1 MDVTEIRR
9 DFPILNQEG
18 KPLVYLDNGATTQ
31 KPQAVIDRL
40 CRYYFLENSNIHRGS
55 YPLSS
60 QASRMYERARET
72 VRSWVDAEYG
82 EEIVFTKG
90 CTESVNLAAAA
101 VFETYVCPGDNVIVT
116 ELEHS
121 SNYFPWKNQCEKKCA
136 QFRVALA
143 QTDGSLRTEDVLAQ
157 MDSRTRLIAVTAMSN
172 VTGFCPDV
180 DRIIR
185 EAHKRGVLVL
195 IDAAQAVVHRAI
207 SVRQMKCD
215 FLCFSGHKIYGP
227 MGIGVLYGRKMYL
240 EEMAPYLYGGDMVV
254 KGDRGEVSY
263 KKSPSKYEAGTQ
275 NIAGALGLEA
285 ALLYLNRRGFEEM
298 IQYEAELG
306 AYLRER
312 LEAVKGVHVI
322 GEPAVRQPL
331 SGGSEP
337 QPQSGGSVPQ
347 PQSGGS
353 VPQPQS
359 GGSVPQL
366 QSGGS
371 VPPIAVFETD
381 KLGAYDI
388 GVLLANSGIAVR
400 CGSHCA
406 YPLMKRMG
414 KESLC
419 RVSLSFYNT
428 KQEIE
433 YMAERLERICG
444 RGS

>member
-40 CRYYFLENSNIHRGS
+40 CRYYSMENSNIHRGS

-143 QTDGSLRTEDVLAQ
+143 QTDGSLRAEDVLDQ

-275 NIAGALGLEA
+275 DIAGALGLEA

-331 SGGSEP
+331 SGRSVP

-366 QSGGS
+366 QSAGS
-371 VPPIAVFETD
+371 VSPIAVFETD

>member
-40 CRYYFLENSNIHRGS
+40 CRYYSMENSNIHRGS

-143 QTDGSLRTEDVLAQ
+143 QTDGSLRAEDVLDQ

-195 IDAAQAVVHRAI
+195 IDAAQAVVHRAV

-275 NIAGALGLEA
+275 DIAGALGLEA
-285 ALLYLNRRGFEEM
+285 ALLYLNSRGFEEM

-331 SGGSEP
+331 SGRSEPQPQSGGSEP

-353 VPQPQS
+353 E
-359 GGSVPQL
+359 PQL

>member
-18 KPLVYLDNGATTQ
+18 RPIIYLDNGATTQ
-31 KPQAVIDRL
+31 KPRAVIDRL
-40 CRYYFLENSNIHRGS
+40 CRYYSLENSNIHRGS

-72 VRSWVDAEYG
+72 VRAWVDAEYG
-82 EEIVFTKG
+82 EEIVFTRG
-90 CTESVNLAAAA
+90 CTESVNLAASA
-101 VFETYVCPGDNVIVT
+101 VFETYVRPGDNVIVT

-121 SNYFPWKNQCEKKCA
+121 SNYFPWKNQCEKKGA
-136 QFRVALA
+136 HFRVALA
-143 QTDGSLRTEDVLAQ
+143 QTDGSLRAEDVLEQ
-157 MDSRTRLIAVTAMSN
+157 IDSRTRLIAVTAMSN

-180 DRIIR
+180 DRIIQ

-195 IDAAQAVVHRAI
+195 ADAAQAVVHRVI
-207 SVRQMKCD
+207 SVRQMGCD

-227 MGIGVLYGRKMYL
+227 MGIGVLYGRKRYL

-254 KGDRGEVSY
+254 KGDRGEVLY
-263 KKSPSKYEAGTQ
+263 KKSPGKYEAGTQ
-275 NIAGALGLEA
+275 DIAGALGLEA
-285 ALLYLNRRGFEEM
+285 ALIYLQSWGFEG
-298 IQYEAELG
+298 ILRYEAELG
-306 AYLRER
+306 AYLREC
-312 LEAVKGVHVI
+312 LGAVKGVHII
-322 GEPAVRQPL
+322 GEPAAPMPL
-331 SGGSEP
+331 SGGAA
-337 QPQSGGSVPQ
+337 
-347 PQSGGS
+347 
-353 VPQPQS
+353 
-359 GGSVPQL
+359 
-366 QSGGS
+366 
-371 VPPIAVFETD
+371 PPIAVFEAD
-381 KLGAYDI
+381 NLGAYDI
-388 GVLLANSGIAVR
+388 GVLLANDGIAVR

>member
-40 CRYYFLENSNIHRGS
+40 CRYYSMENSNIHRGS

-143 QTDGSLRTEDVLAQ
+143 QTDGSLRAEDVLDQ

-275 NIAGALGLEA
+275 DIAGALGLEA
-285 ALLYLNRRGFEEM
+285 ALLYLNSRGFEEM

-331 SGGSEP
+331 SGRSEPQPQSGGSEP

-353 VPQPQS
+353 E
-359 GGSVPQL
+359 PQL

>member
-1 MDVTEIRR
+1 M
-9 DFPILNQEG
+9 
-18 KPLVYLDNGATTQ
+18 
-31 KPQAVIDRL
+31 
-40 CRYYFLENSNIHRGS
+40 S
-55 YPLSS
+55 LS
-60 QASRMYERARET
+60 
-72 VRSWVDAEYG
+72 
-82 EEIVFTKG
+82 
-90 CTESVNLAAAA
+90 
-101 VFETYVCPGDNVIVT
+101 
-116 ELEHS
+116 
-121 SNYFPWKNQCEKKCA
+121 WKNQCEKKCA

-143 QTDGSLRTEDVLAQ
+143 QTDGSLRAEDVLDQ

-275 NIAGALGLEA
+275 DIAGALGLEA

-331 SGGSEP
+331 SGRSEP

-347 PQSGGS
+347 PQSAGS
-353 VPQPQS
+353 VS
-359 GGSVPQL
+359 
-366 QSGGS
+366 
-371 VPPIAVFETD
+371 PIALFETD

-400 CGSHCA
+400 SGSHCA

>member
-1 MDVTEIRR
+1 
-9 DFPILNQEG
+9 
-18 KPLVYLDNGATTQ
+18 
-31 KPQAVIDRL
+31 
-40 CRYYFLENSNIHRGS
+40 
-55 YPLSS
+55 
-60 QASRMYERARET
+60 
-72 VRSWVDAEYG
+72 
-82 EEIVFTKG
+82 
-90 CTESVNLAAAA
+90 
-101 VFETYVCPGDNVIVT
+101 
-116 ELEHS
+116 
-121 SNYFPWKNQCEKKCA
+121 
-136 QFRVALA
+136 
-143 QTDGSLRTEDVLAQ
+143 
-157 MDSRTRLIAVTAMSN
+157 
-172 VTGFCPDV
+172 
-180 DRIIR
+180 
-185 EAHKRGVLVL
+185 
-195 IDAAQAVVHRAI
+195 
-207 SVRQMKCD
+207 
-215 FLCFSGHKIYGP
+215 
-227 MGIGVLYGRKMYL
+227 
-240 EEMAPYLYGGDMVV
+240 
-254 KGDRGEVSY
+254 
-263 KKSPSKYEAGTQ
+263 
-275 NIAGALGLEA
+275 
-285 ALLYLNRRGFEEM
+285 M

-331 SGGSEP
+331 SGRSE
-337 QPQSGGSVPQ
+337 
-347 PQSGGS
+347 
-353 VPQPQS
+353 
-359 GGSVPQL
+359 PQL

>member
-1 MDVTEIRR
+1 MDADKIRR
-9 DFPILNQEG
+9 DFPILDQEG
-18 KPLVYLDNGATTQ
+18 GPFVYLDNGATTQ

-40 CRYYFLENSNIHRGS
+40 CRYYSQENSNIHRGS

-72 VRSWVDAEYG
+72 VRTWVDAEYA

-101 VFETYVCPGDNVIVT
+101 VFETYVRTGDNVIVT

-121 SNYFPWKNQCEKKCA
+121 SNYFPWKSQCEKKGA
-136 QFRVALA
+136 ELRAALA
-143 QTDGSLRTEDVLAQ
+143 ESDGSLRADDVLELV
-157 MDSRTRLIAVTAMSN
+157 DSRTRLIAVTAMSN

-180 DRIIR
+180 NRIIK

-195 IDAAQAVVHRAI
+195 VDASQAIVHQVI
-207 SVRQMKCD
+207 SVRRMDCD
-215 FLCFSGHKIYGP
+215 FLCFSGHKLYGP
-227 MGIGVLYGRKMYL
+227 MGIGVLYGRKVYL

-254 KGDRGEVSY
+254 KGDRGEISY
-263 KKSPSKYEAGTQ
+263 KRSSGKYEAGTQ

-285 ALLYLNRRGFEEM
+285 ALVYLQSLGMEE
-298 IQYEAELG
+298 ILRYEAELG
-306 AYLRER
+306 AYLREC
-312 LEAVKGVHVI
+312 LEAVKGVHII
-322 GEPAVRQPL
+322 GEYEGA
-331 SGGSEP
+331 
-337 QPQSGGSVPQ
+337 
-347 PQSGGS
+347 
-353 VPQPQS
+353 
-359 GGSVPQL
+359 L
-366 QSGGS
+366 Q
-371 VPPIAVFETD
+371 VPPMAVFEAD
-381 KLGAYDI
+381 NLGAYDI
-388 GVLLANSGIAVR
+388 GVLLANYGIAVR

-419 RVSLSFYNT
+419 RVSLAFYNT
-428 KQEIE
+428 KQEIA

>member
-40 CRYYFLENSNIHRGS
+40 CRYYSMENSNIHRGS

-143 QTDGSLRTEDVLAQ
+143 QTDGSLRAEDVLDQ

-275 NIAGALGLEA
+275 DIAGALGLEA

-331 SGGSEP
+331 SGRSDP

-353 VPQPQS
+353 I
-359 GGSVPQL
+359 
-366 QSGGS
+366 
-371 VPPIAVFETD
+371 PPIAVFETD

>member
-40 CRYYFLENSNIHRGS
+40 CRYYSMENSNIHRGS

-143 QTDGSLRTEDVLAQ
+143 QTDGRLRAEDVLDQ
-157 MDSRTRLIAVTAMSN
+157 MDSRSRLIAVTAMSN

-275 NIAGALGLEA
+275 DIAGALGLEA
-285 ALLYLNRRGFEEM
+285 ALLYLNSRGFEEM

-331 SGGSEP
+331 SGRSEPQPQSGGSEP

-353 VPQPQS
+353 E
-359 GGSVPQL
+359 PQL

-381 KLGAYDI
+381 QLGAYDI

>member
-1 MDVTEIRR
+1 
-9 DFPILNQEG
+9 
-18 KPLVYLDNGATTQ
+18 
-31 KPQAVIDRL
+31 
-40 CRYYFLENSNIHRGS
+40 
-55 YPLSS
+55 
-60 QASRMYERARET
+60 
-72 VRSWVDAEYG
+72 
-82 EEIVFTKG
+82 
-90 CTESVNLAAAA
+90 
-101 VFETYVCPGDNVIVT
+101 
-116 ELEHS
+116 
-121 SNYFPWKNQCEKKCA
+121 
-136 QFRVALA
+136 
-143 QTDGSLRTEDVLAQ
+143 
-157 MDSRTRLIAVTAMSN
+157 
-172 VTGFCPDV
+172 
-180 DRIIR
+180 
-185 EAHKRGVLVL
+185 
-195 IDAAQAVVHRAI
+195 
-207 SVRQMKCD
+207 
-215 FLCFSGHKIYGP
+215 
-227 MGIGVLYGRKMYL
+227 
-240 EEMAPYLYGGDMVV
+240 MVV

-275 NIAGALGLEA
+275 DIAGALGLEA

-331 SGGSEP
+331 SGGS
-337 QPQSGGSVPQ
+337 
-347 PQSGGS
+347 
-353 VPQPQS
+353 
-359 GGSVPQL
+359 
-366 QSGGS
+366 

-400 CGSHCA
+400 SGSHCA

>member
-1 MDVTEIRR
+1 
-9 DFPILNQEG
+9 
-18 KPLVYLDNGATTQ
+18 
-31 KPQAVIDRL
+31 
-40 CRYYFLENSNIHRGS
+40 
-55 YPLSS
+55 
-60 QASRMYERARET
+60 
-72 VRSWVDAEYG
+72 
-82 EEIVFTKG
+82 
-90 CTESVNLAAAA
+90 
-101 VFETYVCPGDNVIVT
+101 
-116 ELEHS
+116 
-121 SNYFPWKNQCEKKCA
+121 
-136 QFRVALA
+136 
-143 QTDGSLRTEDVLAQ
+143 
-157 MDSRTRLIAVTAMSN
+157 
-172 VTGFCPDV
+172 
-180 DRIIR
+180 
-185 EAHKRGVLVL
+185 
-195 IDAAQAVVHRAI
+195 
-207 SVRQMKCD
+207 
-215 FLCFSGHKIYGP
+215 
-227 MGIGVLYGRKMYL
+227 
-240 EEMAPYLYGGDMVV
+240 MVV

-275 NIAGALGLEA
+275 DIAGALGLEA
-285 ALLYLNRRGFEEM
+285 ALLYLNSRGFEEM

-331 SGGSEP
+331 
-337 QPQSGGSVPQ
+337 
-347 PQSGGS
+347 SGGS

>member
-40 CRYYFLENSNIHRGS
+40 CRYYSMENSNIHRGS

-143 QTDGSLRTEDVLAQ
+143 QTDGSLRVEDVLDQ

-227 MGIGVLYGRKMYL
+227 MGIGVLYGRRMYL

-275 NIAGALGLEA
+275 DIAGALGLEA

-331 SGGSEP
+331 SGRSEPQPQSGGSEP
-337 QPQSGGSVPQ
+337 QPQSGGSE
-347 PQSGGS
+347 
-353 VPQPQS
+353 PQPQS

>member
-40 CRYYFLENSNIHRGS
+40 CRYYSMENSNIHRGS

-60 QASRMYERARET
+60 QASHMYERARET

-101 VFETYVCPGDNVIVT
+101 VFETYVCPGDNVVVT

-143 QTDGSLRTEDVLAQ
+143 QTDGSLRAEDVLDQ

-275 NIAGALGLEA
+275 DIAGALGLEA

-322 GEPAVRQPL
+322 REPAVRQPL
-331 SGGSEP
+331 SGGA
-337 QPQSGGSVPQ
+337 VPQ
-347 PQSGGS
+347 PQSGGA

-359 GGSVPQL
+359 AGPYHSC
-366 QSGGS
+366 S
-371 VPPIAVFETD
+371 
-381 KLGAYDI
+381 
-388 GVLLANSGIAVR
+388 LAGPYR
-400 CGSHCA
+400 
-406 YPLMKRMG
+406 P
-414 KESLC
+414 
-419 RVSLSFYNT
+419 
-428 KQEIE
+428 
-433 YMAERLERICG
+433 
-444 RGS
+444 

>member
-40 CRYYFLENSNIHRGS
+40 CRYYSMENSNIHRGS
-55 YPLSS
+55 YSLSS

-143 QTDGSLRTEDVLAQ
+143 QTDGSLRAEDVLDQ

-275 NIAGALGLEA
+275 DIAGALGLEA

-353 VPQPQS
+353 VPQLQS
-359 GGSVPQL
+359 GGSEPQT

>member
-1 MDVTEIRR
+1 MDVAKIRG

-18 KPLVYLDNGATTQ
+18 KPFVYLDNGATTQ

-40 CRYYFLENSNIHRGS
+40 CRYYSLENSNIHRGS

-60 QASRMYERARET
+60 RASRMYEEARET

-82 EEIVFTKG
+82 EEIVFTRG
-90 CTESVNLAAAA
+90 CTESVNLAASA

-121 SNYFPWKNQCEKKCA
+121 SNYFPWKNQCGKKGA

-143 QTDGSLRTEDVLAQ
+143 QADGSLRAEDVLEQ
-157 MDSRTRLIAVTAMSN
+157 MDCRTRLIAVTAMSN

-180 DRIIR
+180 DLIIR

-195 IDAAQAVVHRAI
+195 VDAAQAIVHRVI
-207 SVRQMKCD
+207 SVRQMDCD

-227 MGIGVLYGRKMYL
+227 MGIGILYGKKTYL

-263 KKSPSKYEAGTQ
+263 KKSSGKYEAGTQ

-285 ALLYLNRRGFEEM
+285 ALIYLRSRGFEELLR
-298 IQYEAELG
+298 YEAELG
-306 AYLRER
+306 GYLREC
-312 LEAVKGVHVI
+312 LEAVKGVHVM
-322 GEPAVRQPL
+322 GALSLPPL
-331 SGGSEP
+331 LSP
-337 QPQSGGSVPQ
+337 RPD
-347 PQSGGS
+347 
-353 VPQPQS
+353 
-359 GGSVPQL
+359 
-366 QSGGS
+366 
-371 VPPIAVFETD
+371 PPIAVFGAD
-381 KLGAYDI
+381 NLGAYDI
-388 GVLLANSGIAVR
+388 GVLLANYGIAVR

-406 YPLMKRMG
+406 YPLMKRVG
-414 KESLC
+414 RGSLC

-433 YMAERLERICG
+433 YLAERLERICG

>member
-40 CRYYFLENSNIHRGS
+40 CRYYSMENSNIHRGS

-143 QTDGSLRTEDVLAQ
+143 QTDGSLRAEDVLDQ

-227 MGIGVLYGRKMYL
+227 MGIGVLYGRKIGR
-240 EEMAPYLYGGDMVV
+240 A
-254 KGDRGEVSY
+254 
-263 KKSPSKYEAGTQ
+263 
-275 NIAGALGLEA
+275 
-285 ALLYLNRRGFEEM
+285 
-298 IQYEAELG
+298 
-306 AYLRER
+306 
-312 LEAVKGVHVI
+312 HV
-322 GEPAVRQPL
+322 
-331 SGGSEP
+331 
-337 QPQSGGSVPQ
+337 
-347 PQSGGS
+347 
-353 VPQPQS
+353 
-359 GGSVPQL
+359 
-366 QSGGS
+366 
-371 VPPIAVFETD
+371 
-381 KLGAYDI
+381 
-388 GVLLANSGIAVR
+388 
-400 CGSHCA
+400 
-406 YPLMKRMG
+406 
-414 KESLC
+414 
-419 RVSLSFYNT
+419 
-428 KQEIE
+428 
-433 YMAERLERICG
+433 
-444 RGS
+444 

>member
-40 CRYYFLENSNIHRGS
+40 CRYYSLENSNIHRGS

-143 QTDGSLRTEDVLAQ
+143 QTDGSLRAEDVLAQ

-275 NIAGALGLEA
+275 DIAGALGLEA

-331 SGGSEP
+331 STGSVP
-337 QPQSGGSVPQ
+337 RPQSGGSVP
-347 PQSGGS
+347 PIASGGA

-400 CGSHCA
+400 SGSHCA

>member
-1 MDVTEIRR
+1 M
-9 DFPILNQEG
+9 
-18 KPLVYLDNGATTQ
+18 
-31 KPQAVIDRL
+31 
-40 CRYYFLENSNIHRGS
+40 
-55 YPLSS
+55 
-60 QASRMYERARET
+60 
-72 VRSWVDAEYG
+72 
-82 EEIVFTKG
+82 
-90 CTESVNLAAAA
+90 
-101 VFETYVCPGDNVIVT
+101 
-116 ELEHS
+116 
-121 SNYFPWKNQCEKKCA
+121 
-136 QFRVALA
+136 A
-143 QTDGSLRTEDVLAQ
+143 QTDGSLRAEDVLDQ

-275 NIAGALGLEA
+275 DIAGALGLEA

-331 SGGSEP
+331 SGRSE
-337 QPQSGGSVPQ
+337 PQ

-366 QSGGS
+366 QSAGS

>member
-1 MDVTEIRR
+1 M
-9 DFPILNQEG
+9 
-18 KPLVYLDNGATTQ
+18 
-31 KPQAVIDRL
+31 
-40 CRYYFLENSNIHRGS
+40 
-55 YPLSS
+55 
-60 QASRMYERARET
+60 
-72 VRSWVDAEYG
+72 
-82 EEIVFTKG
+82 
-90 CTESVNLAAAA
+90 
-101 VFETYVCPGDNVIVT
+101 
-116 ELEHS
+116 
-121 SNYFPWKNQCEKKCA
+121 
-136 QFRVALA
+136 
-143 QTDGSLRTEDVLAQ
+143 
-157 MDSRTRLIAVTAMSN
+157 
-172 VTGFCPDV
+172 
-180 DRIIR
+180 
-185 EAHKRGVLVL
+185 
-195 IDAAQAVVHRAI
+195 
-207 SVRQMKCD
+207 
-215 FLCFSGHKIYGP
+215 
-227 MGIGVLYGRKMYL
+227 
-240 EEMAPYLYGGDMVV
+240 

-275 NIAGALGLEA
+275 DIAGALGLEA
-285 ALLYLNRRGFEEM
+285 ALLYLNSRGFEEM

-331 SGGSEP
+331 SGRSE
-337 QPQSGGSVPQ
+337 
-347 PQSGGS
+347 
-353 VPQPQS
+353 
-359 GGSVPQL
+359 PQL

-388 GVLLANSGIAVR
+388 GVR